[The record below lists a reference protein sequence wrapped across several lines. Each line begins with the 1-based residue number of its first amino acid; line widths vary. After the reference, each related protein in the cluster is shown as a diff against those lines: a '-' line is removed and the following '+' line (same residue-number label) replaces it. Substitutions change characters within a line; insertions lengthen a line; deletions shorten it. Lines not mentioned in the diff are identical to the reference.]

1 MDFILVLKSCFF
13 IWPILFEFITDKLSV
28 SVIFCAFELGN
39 SEYKFYSITYTVY
52 YITWSPVISKSHG
65 AVLHSYIIS
74 FDEQSHLRNGQRL
87 NYSIKDIIIY

>member
-13 IWPILFEFITDKLSV
+13 IWPILFEFFTDKLSV
-28 SVIFCAFELGN
+28 SVIFCAFESGN
-39 SEYKFYSITYTVY
+39 SENNLYC
-52 YITWSPVISKSHG
+52 ITWSPVISKSHG